1 MTDQAKIDARRAYQ
15 RQWTKDRRA
24 ADPERMRRY
33 EKQWRE
39 RNVGRTNGYAA
50 WERARQLGAA
60 PSWLT
65 SEQREEMIQ
74 FYIACPKGW
83 HVDHVLPLDGP
94 DVCGLHVPWNLQYLP
109 ARANRLKSRR
119 LNPKLWPAQ
128 ATLGPVP
135 KLSGAMIS
143 HLNRRYR
150 VAA

>member
-1 MTDQAKIDARRAYQ
+1 MDQSTITTRREYLRLKAQEY
-15 RQWTKDRRA
+15 RD
-24 ADPERMRRY
+24 ADPEKYRRY
-33 EKQWRE
+33 NREWR
-39 RNVGRTNGYAA
+39 RQNTKRCNGYDA
-50 WERARQLGAA
+50 WERARQLNAA

-65 SEQREEMIQ
+65 AAQREEMIQ
-74 FYIACPKGW
+74 FYENCPKGW

-109 ARANRLKSRR
+109 ARANRLKSQR

-128 ATLGPVP
+128 STLGPVP
-135 KLSGAMIS
+135 KLSGAMTA